1 MIKAFRYVN
10 EGDDDVTVSLREIG
24 SVAAHVDDGLINIAG
39 DDKLQS

>member
-1 MIKAFRYVN
+1 MIKAFNCVDD
-10 EGDDDVTVSLREIG
+10 GDDDVTVSLREIG